1 MIAKI
6 KKNDTVK
13 VIAGEDAGKTGKVLT
28 VNREKNVATVDG
40 INSQKK
46 LRKARNAQETSRIE
60 NMLGPVDL
68 SNLMVVCPTCGKAT
82 RVGVKVVLDENG
94 KEKKVRIC
102 KHKDEAGNVCG
113 ALLDKAEVKAA
124 KKTAKKA
131 TKKADDEAAPKKT
144 TRKTT
149 KKAEGEA
156 PVKEAKKA
164 PRKTAKKAAD
174 EGKAE

>member
-40 INSQKK
+40 INIQKK
-46 LRKARNAQETSRIE
+46 HRKARNAQETSRIE
-60 NMLGPVDL
+60 NILGPVDL

-113 ALLDKAEVKAA
+113 ALLDKAE
-124 KKTAKKA
+124 
-131 TKKADDEAAPKKT
+131 
-144 TRKTT
+144 
-149 KKAEGEA
+149 GEA

>member
-13 VIAGEDAGKTGKVLT
+13 VIAGEDAGKTGQVLT
-28 VNREKNVATVDG
+28 VTREKTVATVDG
-40 INSQKK
+40 INIQKK
-46 LRKARNAQETSRIE
+46 HRKARNAQETSRIE
-60 NMLGPVDL
+60 NILGPVDL

-94 KEKKVRIC
+94 TEKKVRIC

-113 ALLDKAEVKAA
+113 ALLDKAETKAA

-131 TKKADDEAAPKKT
+131 VKMADDEAAPKKA